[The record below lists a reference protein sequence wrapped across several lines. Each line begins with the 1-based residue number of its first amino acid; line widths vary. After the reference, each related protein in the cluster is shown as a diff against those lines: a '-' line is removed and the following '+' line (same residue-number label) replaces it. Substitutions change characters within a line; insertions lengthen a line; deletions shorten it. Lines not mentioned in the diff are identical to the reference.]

1 MQWPVVYERKIR
13 YSDTDAQ
20 KIVFNG
26 NYLTYIDDTLTDYFD
41 ALGETWGEMHAQ
53 SLDIVLV
60 HIELDFA
67 SPARLGETVVVG
79 LRASGVG
86 NSSVR
91 FKFRIWEQDTDR
103 TIVEGNAV
111 HVVVDAQSL
120 EKRPV
125 PPILVAG
132 IERLQGEPVNRP

>member
-26 NYLTYIDDTLTDYFD
+26 NYLTYIDDTLTDYVEALGWEEMD
-41 ALGETWGEMHAQ
+41 ALG
-53 SLDIVLV
+53 LDIVLV

-67 SPARLGETVVVG
+67 SPARLGETVAVG
-79 LRASGVG
+79 LRATSIG

-91 FKFRIWEQDTDR
+91 FAFRIWEQSTDR
-103 TIVEGNAV
+103 TIVEGSAV
-111 HVVVDAQSL
+111 HVVVDAQNL
-120 EKRPV
+120 EKRLV
-125 PPILVAG
+125 PSVLVAG
-132 IERLQGEPVNRP
+132 IEQLQGEPLTRP

>member
-41 ALGETWGEMHAQ
+41 ALGETWDEMHAQ
-53 SLDIVLV
+53 GLDIVLV

-67 SPARLGETVVVG
+67 SPARLGETVAVG
-79 LRASGVG
+79 LRATSIG

-91 FKFRIWEQDTDR
+91 FAFRIWEQSTDR
-103 TIVEGNAV
+103 TIVEGSAV
-111 HVVVDAQSL
+111 HVVVDAQNL
-120 EKRPV
+120 EKRLV
-125 PPILVAG
+125 PPGLVAG
-132 IERLQGEPVNRP
+132 IERLQGEPLTRP